1 MIDNFQRFGDHVMF
15 DITYHLV
22 RERKFNSEENKSRK
36 YGLGLFLG
44 KN

>member
-1 MIDNFQRFGDHVMF
+1 MIESFQKFGDIVMF

-22 RERKFNSEENKSRK
+22 RERKNAPEENRLRK

-44 KN
+44 KK